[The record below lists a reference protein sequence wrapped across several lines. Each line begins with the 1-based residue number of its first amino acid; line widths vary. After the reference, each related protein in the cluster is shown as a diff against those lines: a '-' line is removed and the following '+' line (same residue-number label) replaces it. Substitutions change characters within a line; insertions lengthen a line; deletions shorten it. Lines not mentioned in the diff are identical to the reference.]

1 MYHVKSFLIIS
12 NFLKIEKA
20 IVSNWYQNLDESW
33 KEIWTGLKRLLL
45 KGSTNECNNNNVK
58 ILYGNSIIWEEIQMK
73 YWEVDNEK
81 VNEFNFLNK
90 EVEEFMSRWT
100 QSLVNVRSTS
110 YLKQRSFEFCLWD
123 INRLYIQ
130 FFIWTWV
137 MNI

>member
-1 MYHVKSFLIIS
+1 
-12 NFLKIEKA
+12 
-20 IVSNWYQNLDESW
+20 
-33 KEIWTGLKRLLL
+33 
-45 KGSTNECNNNNVK
+45 
-58 ILYGNSIIWEEIQMK
+58 MK